1 MIKHAFHHFLGK
13 IVAPAQS
20 ILIVNNFE
28 QTTIDDVFFNE
39 LLHYS
44 NPICTIDSLS
54 PIPKSKSFTPRINQ
68 QIQTIRDYDIVVL
81 NTPSAETNARLLDSI
96 YHKHNATKFIVNNE
110 TADRIDNF
118 TVIPFVYNMNIIYKA
133 SNTYTMAH
141 LPPFYLP
148 YNFNMAILPLNNESD
163 LLATRISQSKC
174 MQSGISFMLRQ
185 KNTIRPISCNSFLPC
200 AESSYEDPRLFG
212 AHGRI
217 YLQYVKIDNYKA
229 GVHTCLRQQ
238 IAELRLID
246 DEVKVVNNY
255 IPQLKDNART
265 GPEKNWIFWP
275 SPLEEQIICA
285 YYPTQLFV
293 MNKNFE
299 PLEELPQQQL
309 ESAHA
314 AALKAHRGG
323 SPGVRIN
330 DKIYCFT
337 HTNRRP
343 KNQLPEY
350 NVGVIVYSATAKPKI
365 LAYGFDIYDQNK
377 NLDAFFYVCGAIFD
391 EVNRTWHLTGGTN
404 DTKSSILIVSEAEVE
419 SKLQWLT
426 G

>member
-28 QTTIDDVFFNE
+28 QINIDDVFFTE
-39 LLHYS
+39 LINYS
-44 NPICTIDSLS
+44 NPSCTIDSLS
-54 PIPKSKSFTPRINQ
+54 HIPKSKPFVTRINQ
-68 QIQTIRDYDIVVL
+68 QIQTIRDYDIVIF
-81 NTPSAETNARLLDSI
+81 NTPSAETNARLLESI
-96 YHKHNATKFIVNNE
+96 HHKHEKTLFIVNNE
-110 TADRIDNF
+110 TADRVDNL
-118 TVIPFVYNMNIIYKA
+118 TVIPFVYNMNIIYKSSA
-133 SNTYTMAH
+133 PYTMAH

-148 YNFNMAILPLNNESD
+148 YNFNMAILQLNNESD
-163 LLATRISQSKC
+163 LLAIRISQSKC
-174 MQSGISFMLRQ
+174 IQSGISFMLRHE
-185 KNTIRPISCNSFLPC
+185 NTIKPIHCNSFLPC
-200 AESSYEDPRLFG
+200 PESSFEDPRLFR
-212 AHGRI
+212 AHDRI
-217 YLQYVKIDNYKA
+217 FLQYVKIDNYKA

-238 IAELRLID
+238 IAELHLID

-255 IPQLKDNART
+255 IPQLKENART
-265 GPEKNWIFWP
+265 GPEKNWTFWP
-275 SPLEEQIICA
+275 QGDQIICA
-285 YYPTQLFV
+285 YYPTQLFILD
-293 MNKNFE
+293 KNFE
-299 PLEELPQQQL
+299 LLEELPEQQFTP
-309 ESAHA
+309 EHTT
-314 AALKAHRGG
+314 ALKAHRGG
-323 SPGVRIN
+323 APGVRIN

-343 KNQLPEY
+343 IGQLPEY

>member
-1 MIKHAFHHFLGK
+1 MIKHAFHHFLRH
-13 IVAPAQS
+13 IVTPSQS

-28 QTTIDDVFFNE
+28 SQSTFDDAFFSE
-39 LLHYS
+39 LVAHTSY
-44 NPICTIDSLS
+44 TIDSLS
-54 PIPKSKSFTPRINQ
+54 PIPKSKSFAPRINQ
-68 QIQTIRDYDIVVL
+68 QIETIKDYDIVIL
-81 NTPSAETNARLLDSI
+81 NTPSAETNVRLLETMQHSNN
-96 YHKHNATKFIVNNE
+96 KTKFIVNNE

-118 TVIPFVYNMNIIYKA
+118 TVIPFVHNMNIIYKA
-133 SNTYTMAH
+133 PITYTMAH

-148 YNFNMAILPLNNESD
+148 YNFNMAILPLNKESD

-174 MQSGISFMLRQ
+174 IQSGISFMLRH
-185 KNTIRPISCNSFLPC
+185 KNTIKPIACNNFLPSLD
-200 AESSYEDPRLFG
+200 SSYEDPRLFR
-212 AHGRI
+212 AHGSI
-217 YLQYVKIDNYKA
+217 YLQYVKIDNYIA

-238 IAELRLID
+238 IAELRLIG
-246 DEVKVVNNY
+246 DEVKVVKNY
-255 IPQLKDNART
+255 IPQLKENARI

-275 SPLEEQIICA
+275 SPLGEQIICA

-293 MNKNFE
+293 LNKNFE
-299 PLEELPQQQL
+299 VQEELPEQ
-309 ESAHA
+309 EFDPEVAI
-314 AALKAHRGG
+314 ALKAHRGG
-323 SPGVRIN
+323 SPGVLYK
-330 DKIYCFT
+330 DKIFCFT

-343 KNQLPEY
+343 KGKLPEY

-391 EVNRTWHLTGGTN
+391 EATKTWHLTGGTN